1 MIDFPLPISK
11 CQQLAASVDVSY
23 RPLIEELCKKAES
36 KGGFIRV
43 RLDLPSRQKTSPEN
57 RLFHALVAQL
67 AMYRETSPDLMKRY
81 VKIRACA
88 HDYPYSMMQEPDR
101 DGYEEIFNGTD
112 HEVIPSRK
120 IKTYVEP
127 KSVADASTVE
137 VAILIETCYLVAHEW
152 AVELKQE
159 GI

>member
-1 MIDFPLPISK
+1 MSKMIDFPLHCSK
-11 CQQLAASVDVSY
+11 LTQFAQSVDSSY
-23 RPLIEELCKKAES
+23 QPLIADLIKRAES
-36 KGGFIRV
+36 KGGYIRV

-81 VKIRACA
+81 IKVRACA
-88 HDYPYSMMQEPDR
+88 HGYPYDMMD
-101 DGYEEIFNGTD
+101 DGK
-112 HEVIPSRK
+112 RK
-120 IKTYVEP
+120 IVEP

-137 VAILIETCYLVAHEW
+137 VAILIETCYLVASEW
-152 AVELKQE
+152 GVELKQE

>member
-1 MIDFPLPISK
+1 MIDFPLHVSK
-11 CQQLAASVDVSY
+11 CMRLAESTDSLY
-23 RPLIEELCKKAES
+23 KPLIADLIKKAES
-36 KGGFIRV
+36 KGGYIRV
-43 RLDLPSRQKTSPEN
+43 RLDLPSKQKTSPEN

-81 VKIRACA
+81 VKVRACA
-88 HDYPYSMMQEPDR
+88 HDYPYTMMQEPDH
-101 DGYEEIFNGTD
+101 DGYEEIFNGQD

-137 VAILIETCYLVAHEW
+137 VAILIETCFLVAHEW
-152 AVELKQE
+152 GVELKQE
-159 GI
+159 G